1 MFSSLFVEV
10 IRATESDVKF
20 TSSDRFNFPIM
31 ELDCKSLLESRL
43 SGTRLASGL
52 FELFAFLS
60 LLLLFQ

>member
-1 MFSSLFVEV
+1 MFSSLLVEI

-20 TSSDRFNFPIM
+20 ASSDRFTFPIT

-52 FELFAFLS
+52 FKLLALLS

>member
-1 MFSSLFVEV
+1 MFSSLLVEI

-20 TSSDRFNFPIM
+20 TSSDRFTFPIT

-52 FELFAFLS
+52 FKLLALLS

>member
-1 MFSSLFVEV
+1 MFSSLFVEI

-43 SGTRLASGL
+43 SGTRLASWL